1 MIKKVNFSMLIALI
15 SMILLLSACGEN
27 SIKSETDNNNDTV
40 ETAQASNASDDTNE
54 VSGPHDGVNQEP
66 IPIKIDRDGTDVF
79 VEMTTQ
85 ITDINIAPDETYKAW
100 TFNGEAPGP
109 LIVID
114 EGDTLHI
121 TLDNMD
127 PVIPHSI
134 DLHAVHTNP
143 ETGFADVAPDE
154 EGIFTFPASSP
165 GVFMYHCA
173 TEPVLSHIANGM
185 HGVIIVKP
193 KDGFPTDNE
202 INQEYVL
209 IQNEWYKYND
219 LDDMTNG
226 VPSQVVFSSKA
237 LHDGQPNTNGTTTAL
252 KDEPLTAKAGDK
264 IRIYINNVGPNEVSS
279 FHVIGTIMEDVYIDG
294 NPANHFEGMQTVML
308 PASGGA
314 VVEFTVKEQG
324 TYPFVTHQFNH
335 ATKGATGVIEVTE

>member
-1 MIKKVNFSMLIALI
+1 MLYLSKKYDGVRNMIKKVNFSMLIALI

-127 PVIPHSI
+127 PRSEE
-134 DLHAVHTNP
+134 HTS
-143 ETGFADVAPDE
+143 ELQSRGHLV
-154 EGIFTFPASSP
+154 
-165 GVFMYHCA
+165 CR
-173 TEPVLSHIANGM
+173 L
-185 HGVIIVKP
+185 
-193 KDGFPTDNE
+193 
-202 INQEYVL
+202 
-209 IQNEWYKYND
+209 
-219 LDDMTNG
+219 
-226 VPSQVVFSSKA
+226 
-237 LHDGQPNTNGTTTAL
+237 
-252 KDEPLTAKAGDK
+252 
-264 IRIYINNVGPNEVSS
+264 
-279 FHVIGTIMEDVYIDG
+279 
-294 NPANHFEGMQTVML
+294 
-308 PASGGA
+308 
-314 VVEFTVKEQG
+314 
-324 TYPFVTHQFNH
+324 
-335 ATKGATGVIEVTE
+335 